1 MLDFKEQ
8 SRLTLTVLFG
18 ILLTVKMQKNA
29 PRPLPNRTIPL
40 SENKTIYLLI
50 QQDVDNF
57 MWPVSS
63 GIKWSLDGQHTVST
77 VHSWALWHALL
88 HSAIRLKNC
97 RYLDFQTLHQSMSL
111 CKQLACTHVKLGMR
125 LFPVNEVRGM
135 ICSCSGIKDMVSY
148 NPSSL
153 IDTLQVLQV
162 FRWVLHY
169 IHYFS
174 QLRFNCNKCY
184 SPLWFLLLCNLETGW
199 VYCQKMCEIW
209 PQMSVW
215 WNSWEMMNIWLTNN
229 LLDFSF
235 TTPKMATPHQHPP
248 SHEDVL
254 SILPVCAGA
263 AAIKFIGDQQPG
275 YSCCTKT
282 LPEGGRQVKTTTPL
296 WSNKDRQREKVTDR

>member
-77 VHSWALWHALL
+77 VHSLALWHALL

-135 ICSCSGIKDMVSY
+135 ICSYSGIKDMVSY

-184 SPLWFLLLCNLETGW
+184 SPMWFLLLCNLETGW
-199 VYCQKMCEIW
+199 V
-209 PQMSVW
+209 
-215 WNSWEMMNIWLTNN
+215 L
-229 LLDFSF
+229 
-235 TTPKMATPHQHPP
+235 H
-248 SHEDVL
+248 
-254 SILPVCAGA
+254 
-263 AAIKFIGDQQPG
+263 KF
-275 YSCCTKT
+275 
-282 LPEGGRQVKTTTPL
+282 
-296 WSNKDRQREKVTDR
+296 